1 MSPAEKESPPPTR
14 STISSIFNGSVIE
27 VMKTPYKGTKGHIG
41 ISCYNIERA
50 LYYLKQFG
58 FNGVEETAKKEKGQ
72 LSVIYLDKEVGGFAL
87 HLIKAR

>member
-1 MSPAEKESPPPTR
+1 
-14 STISSIFNGSVIE
+14 
-27 VMKTPYKGTKGHIG
+27 MKTPYKGTKGHIG